1 MDPQKRLRIMWLA
14 YLAAALIYA
23 VLPWF
28 AIAEH
33 LDSAAPDTPPL
44 VSGLR
49 FGAIGAAV
57 ASFLVRRQTMTGLAA
72 ALQSGAASGPDLWTR
87 LTSACIITWSVTETV
102 AIVGLFIAFVTRN
115 PYEVVPYV
123 GATVFLLYMHRLAM
137 WPVAEIERATG
148 GAA

>member
-1 MDPQKRLRIMWLA
+1 MDPRKRLRIMWLA
-14 YLAAALIYA
+14 FLAAALVYA
-23 VLPWF
+23 LVPWV
-28 AIAEH
+28 AIAEQ

-57 ASFLVRRQTMTGLAA
+57 ASFLVRRQTMQGLAV
-72 ALQSGAASGPDLWTR
+72 ALQPGAAAVDLWTR
-87 LTSACIITWSVTETV
+87 LTTACLVTWSVTEAV

-123 GATVFLLYMHRLAM
+123 GATVFLLYMHRPAM
-137 WPVAEIERATG
+137 WPLAEIERASG

>member
-1 MDPQKRLRIMWLA
+1 MDPRKRLQIMWLA
-14 YLAAALIYA
+14 FLAAALIYA
-23 VLPWF
+23 LLPWF
-28 AIAEH
+28 AIAEQ

-57 ASFLVRRQTMTGLAA
+57 ASFLVRRQTMQGLAA
-72 ALQSGAASGPDLWTR
+72 AVQSGAATSDLWTR
-87 LTSACIITWSVTETV
+87 LTTACILTWSVTETV

-115 PYEVVPYV
+115 PFEVIPYV
-123 GATVFLLYMHRLAM
+123 GATVFLLYMHRPAM
-137 WPVAEIERATG
+137 WPLAQIEEATG